1 MLRKISNLFTRII
14 GEYLPDPFIL
24 AILISFLVLIAGA
37 FNGNS
42 PMEMAYFFGKGF
54 FSLNSFTMQ
63 MLLVLVTGH
72 ILANTKAS
80 HKGISYIIQR
90 IETPTAAI
98 LVTALVSIFISWIN
112 WGFGLIAGAVLAKEV
127 AKKVREVDYRLLIA
141 SAYSGFVVWHG
152 GLSGSIPLTI
162 ATDKHFAMQWMGV
175 VPIRETL
182 FSPLNLFILATLILG
197 LPFINLFMHPKLE
210 DRVLFK
216 SEEEELLQEEKNP
229 NTFAEKL
236 EHSKWISISVS
247 LVGFFYITIYFLSS
261 GFKLNLDIVN
271 FSLLFLGILL
281 HLTPIRF
288 LEAAKLAV
296 KGTSGIILQF
306 PFYAGIMGMMVD
318 SGLAKNI
325 SNLFVEISNPT
336 TFPLFTFWSAGILN
350 LFIPSGGGQW
360 AVQGPIVLAAS
371 RELGVSYSKIAM
383 AVAWGDAWTNLIQ
396 PFWALPALAVA
407 GLGIRDIMGFCL
419 VSLIF
424 SGVVISIAFLVF

>member
-1 MLRKISNLFTRII
+1 MLRKISNFFTKII
-14 GEYLPDPFIL
+14 GEFLPDPFLL
-24 AILISFLVLIAGA
+24 AILISFLVLIAGV
-37 FNGNS
+37 FNGHS
-42 PMEMAYFFGKGF
+42 PTEMVSFFGKGF

-98 LVTALVSIFISWIN
+98 LITTLVSIFISWIN

-127 AKKVREVDYRLLIA
+127 AKKVRDVDYRLLIA

-197 LPFINLFMHPKLE
+197 LPLINLFMHPKLE

-247 LVGFFYITIYFLSS
+247 LVGFFYITIYFLAN

-360 AVQGPIVLAAS
+360 AVQGPIVLTAA

>member
-261 GFKLNLDIVN
+261 EFKLNLDIVN

-371 RELGVSYSKIAM
+371 R
-383 AVAWGDAWTNLIQ
+383 
-396 PFWALPALAVA
+396 
-407 GLGIRDIMGFCL
+407 
-419 VSLIF
+419 
-424 SGVVISIAFLVF
+424 

>member
-1 MLRKISNLFTRII
+1 MR
-14 GEYLPDPFIL
+14 D
-24 AILISFLVLIAGA
+24 
-37 FNGNS
+37 
-42 PMEMAYFFGKGF
+42 
-54 FSLNSFTMQ
+54 
-63 MLLVLVTGH
+63 
-72 ILANTKAS
+72 
-80 HKGISYIIQR
+80 
-90 IETPTAAI
+90 
-98 LVTALVSIFISWIN
+98 
-112 WGFGLIAGAVLAKEV
+112 
-127 AKKVREVDYRLLIA
+127 VDYRLLIA

-216 SEEEELLQEEKNP
+216 SEEEELLQEEKKP

-318 SGLAKNI
+318 SGLAKKI